1 MSWMAKRRIMVQII
15 PRVIFRLPS
24 TISSAP
30 IDTSFTP
37 FDAMKSSALFTLA
50 ILWKRIL
57 PRSGFGR
64 VSPEMTSSRSMSL
77 SPLRKSSSMFSIAV
91 PALRRWLL
99 HHAVKVVAARGT
111 FATFVALACANISII
126 RCFFFCCFS
135 QAGSSSPSR
144 SHSSS
149 CSMYPPSSPYWP
161 WYPPFS
167 IISLVGVR
175 RSLVRAAV
183 WVRIRR
189 RCISF
194 GGLFALEANPKLR

>member
-99 HHAVKVVAARGT
+99 HHAVKV
-111 FATFVALACANISII
+111 
-126 RCFFFCCFS
+126 FFCCFS

-167 IISLVGVR
+167 IISSLVGVR
-175 RSLVRAAV
+175 RSLARSLVRSV
-183 WVRIRR
+183 WHNRTR
-189 RCISF
+189 
-194 GGLFALEANPKLR
+194 